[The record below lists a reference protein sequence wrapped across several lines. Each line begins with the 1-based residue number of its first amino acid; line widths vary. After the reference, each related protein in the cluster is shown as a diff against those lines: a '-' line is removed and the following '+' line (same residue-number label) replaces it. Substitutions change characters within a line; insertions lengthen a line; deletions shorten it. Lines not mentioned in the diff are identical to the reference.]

1 MDGPVVYARRPFTG
15 GRTDAPI
22 AFLDR
27 DGVLNMSLNGYVS
40 QPGELRLISG
50 TGAAMRALREAGFL
64 LCVVTNQSAIERGH
78 WDDGRLHLIH
88 DRLDDL
94 LKHEG
99 AQPDLVLACPHV
111 PWEGCGCRKPEPGM
125 LGLGARLLR
134 SVEGFDTMRQRWKR
148 GDHAPPHALDV
159 MVGDRR
165 SDLEAGALYGV
176 RSFWAKRDRGL
187 QTILPRL
194 LDTNDTGD
202 EVT

>member
-1 MDGPVVYARRPFTG
+1 MDGPVVYARRPFIG

-27 DGVLNMSLNGYVS
+27 DGVLNMSLNGYVNRPS
-40 QPGELRLISG
+40 ELRLISG
-50 TGAAMRALREAGFL
+50 TGEAMRALRDAGYL

-78 WDDGRLHLIH
+78 WDDERLHLIH

-94 LKHEG
+94 LKHSG

-111 PWEGCGCRKPEPGM
+111 PWAGCNCRKPEPGM

-134 SVEGFDTMRQRWKR
+134 STEGFEGMRQRWKP
-148 GDHAPPHALDV
+148 GDQAQPHVLDV

-165 SDLEAGALYGV
+165 TDLEAGARYGA
-176 RSFWAKRDRGL
+176 RSFWSKRDRGL
-187 QTILPRL
+187 QTLLPRL

-202 EVT
+202 GVA

>member
-1 MDGPVVYARRPFTG
+1 MDGPVVYARRSFAG
-15 GRTDAPI
+15 GKTDAPI

-27 DGVLNMSLNGYVS
+27 DGVLNMSLNGYVNR
-40 QPGELRLISG
+40 PGELRLIAG
-50 TGAAMRALREAGFL
+50 TGAAMRALRDAGFL

-78 WDDGRLHLIH
+78 WDDERLHLIH

-111 PWEGCGCRKPEPGM
+111 PWEGCDCRKPAPGM
-125 LGLGARLLR
+125 LGLGAHLLR
-134 SVEGFDTMRQRWKR
+134 SMDGFEAMRQRQVS
-148 GDHAPPHALDV
+148 GDHAPPHGADV

-165 SDLEAGALYGV
+165 TDLQAGARYGA
-176 RSFWAKRDRGL
+176 RPFWAKRDRGL

-194 LDTNDTGD
+194 LNPNDIGD
-202 EVT
+202 EVA

>member
-1 MDGPVVYARRPFTG
+1 MDGPVVYARRPFPG

-27 DGVLNMSLNGYVS
+27 DGVLNMSMNGYVNR
-40 QPGELRLISG
+40 PEELRLIAG
-50 TGAAMRALREAGFL
+50 TGAAMRSLRDAGFL

-78 WDDGRLHLIH
+78 WDDERLHLIH

-99 AQPDLVLACPHV
+99 AQPDLVLACPHL
-111 PWEGCGCRKPEPGM
+111 PWAGCDCRKPAPGM
-125 LGLGARLLR
+125 LGLGAHLLR
-134 SVEGFDTMRQRWKR
+134 SEDGFEAMRERWES
-148 GDHAPPHALDV
+148 GLHARPHPLDV

-165 SDLEAGALYGV
+165 SDVQAGTRYGA

-187 QTILPRL
+187 RAMLSRL
-194 LDTNDTGD
+194 LDPNDHGD
-202 EVT
+202 EVA